1 MAAVDSGRTA
11 SIIGGGLKKA
21 ISQAMKEMASKEV
34 PEKYGKD
41 YELAPNPFEDQPW
54 WFQASY
60 TNDPVMDKVR
70 EEAEKGRE
78 ESDLIQQQQQG
89 TASAVSPVG
98 YEEESTGL
106 FGSGTANS
114 PYKSIGSRGLGAQ
127 DESDE
132 QSEEDG
138 FNPFE
143 RPLPIGS
150 RASSGDTQQEAAIG
164 GQQGNA
170 NQEALRAR
178 MEGDGSSEDEESD
191 EEEGEPGEVDPSD
204 FYKDGVFDYDAYQ
217 NELIRNMFDMDMFT
231 FAYSATPEQY
241 YDLASDEMLTD
252 LYARELGVDELT
264 LEAMTDWVNAERAMR
279 SVDDVVNAVEGG
291 DFAYLTD
298 SYGAAANSNIY
309 NAILDYA
316 ASRGIGVYIPEGLEF
331 NADSLYALDDRSEE
345 DQASALRNALGM
357 EFLAWALL
365 NDDQGMYATMTPEDV
380 NAYTAAEN
388 LEYGQAGQDGYAEAT
403 GELPTD
409 WAFNPDYAMESYG
422 QGWGYSGNRNMRD
435 LIYNRLGYGWRTRQ

>member
-1 MAAVDSGRTA
+1 MAGIIDAIKNAVGQMTKELA
-11 SIIGGGLKKA
+11 SNK
-21 ISQAMKEMASKEV
+21 V
-34 PEKYGKD
+34 PEKYGGKD
-41 YELAPNPFEDQPW
+41 YELAPNPYENAPW
-54 WFQASY
+54 WFQGTY

-70 EEAEKGRE
+70 EDAEEGRE
-78 ESDLIQQQQQG
+78 ESDRIQQQQ
-89 TASAVSPVG
+89 ASSSVVAPA
-98 YEEESTGL
+98 EAAEDDETGL
-106 FGSGTANS
+106 FDSGTANS
-114 PYKSIGSRGLGAQ
+114 PFKLMGSRGLGTQ

-132 QSEEDG
+132 QAEEDG

-150 RASSGDTQQEAAIG
+150 RASSGDMQQEAAIG

-178 MEGDGSSEDEESD
+178 MEGDGSSEDEEES

-217 NELIRNMFDMDMFT
+217 NELIKNMFDMDMFT

-241 YDLASDEMLTD
+241 YELASDDMLTD
-252 LYARELGVDELT
+252 LYAKELGVDELT
-264 LEAMTDWVNAERAMR
+264 LDAMTDWVNAERAAR
-279 SVDDVVNAVEGG
+279 SVDDVVNAVRTG

-298 SYGAAANSNIY
+298 SYGAADSSNIY
-309 NAILDYA
+309 NAILDHA
-316 ASRGIGVYIPEGLEF
+316 AADGVGVYIPEGTEF
-331 NADSLYALDDRSEE
+331 DAESLYALDDRSEE
-345 DQASALRNALGM
+345 DQKSALRNALGM

-365 NDDQGMYATMTPEDV
+365 NGDEGMYATMTPEDV
-380 NAYTAAEN
+380 NAYTQAEG

-409 WAFNPDYAMESYG
+409 WAFDPDYAMESYG

-435 LIYNRLGYGWRTRQ
+435 LIYDRLGYGWRTRQ

>member
-1 MAAVDSGRTA
+1 MAGIIDAIKNAVG
-11 SIIGGGLKKA
+11 
-21 ISQAMKEMASKEV
+21 QMSKELASNKV
-34 PEKYGKD
+34 PEKYGGKD
-41 YELAPNPFEDQPW
+41 YELAPNPYEDQPW

-60 TNDPVMDKVR
+60 TNDPVMDTVR
-70 EEAEKGRE
+70 EKAEERRE

-89 TASAVSPVG
+89 TASAVSPVE

-106 FGSGTANS
+106 FGGNKWVGGGPTLIGDAHGNKNAVDLKEEPDIVS
-114 PYKSIGSRGLGAQ
+114 GSRSLVGGGPAFVGKVVGSQEDNPIEGAA
-127 DESDE
+127 
-132 QSEEDG
+132 
-138 FNPFE
+138 
-143 RPLPIGS
+143 LPG
-150 RASSGDTQQEAAIG
+150 TE
-164 GQQGNA
+164 NA
-170 NQEALRAR
+170 NQDALRAR
-178 MEGDGSSEDEESD
+178 MEGDGSSEED

-217 NELIRNMFDMDMFT
+217 NELIKNMFDMDMFT

-241 YDLASDEMLTD
+241 YELASDDMLTD

-264 LEAMTDWVNAERAMR
+264 LDAMTDWVNAERAMR

-345 DQASALRNALGM
+345 DQKSALRNALGM

-403 GELPTD
+403 GELPAD

>member
-1 MAAVDSGRTA
+1 MAGIKDAIRNAVA
-11 SIIGGGLKKA
+11 NAVKKGTE
-21 ISQAMKEMASKEV
+21 SLTSNKV
-34 PEKYGKD
+34 PEEYGGKD
-41 YELAPNPFEDQPW
+41 YELAPNPHEDRPW
-54 WFQASY
+54 WFQGAY
-60 TNDPVMDKVR
+60 TNDPVMDTVR
-70 EEAEKGRE
+70 ERAEEGRE
-78 ESDLIQQQQQG
+78 ESDLIQQRQQG

-98 YEEESTGL
+98 YEEEPTGL
-106 FGSGTANS
+106 FGGMAAQGSPTSTAFEGEGSVLEKAPGFIDDMPEMATS
-114 PYKSIGSRGLGAQ
+114 PTSAAFAHGNG
-127 DESDE
+127 E
-132 QSEEDG
+132 
-138 FNPFE
+138 
-143 RPLPIGS
+143 
-150 RASSGDTQQEAAIG
+150 QQEESYG
-164 GQQGNA
+164 GANA

-178 MEGDGSSEDEESD
+178 MEGDGSSEDEEES

-217 NELIRNMFDMDMFT
+217 NELIKNMFDMDMFT

-241 YDLASDEMLTD
+241 YELASDDMLTD
-252 LYARELGVDELT
+252 LYAKELGVDELT
-264 LEAMTDWVNAERAMR
+264 LDAMTDWVNAERAAR

-316 ASRGIGVYIPEGLEF
+316 ASRGIGVYIPDGLEF
-331 NADSLYALDDRSEE
+331 NVDSLYALDDRSEE
-345 DQASALRNALGM
+345 DQKSAMRNALGM

-403 GELPTD
+403 GELPAD
-409 WAFNPDYAMESYG
+409 WAFDPDYAMESYD

>member
-1 MAAVDSGRTA
+1 MAGIKDAIRNAVA
-11 SIIGGGLKKA
+11 NAVKKGA
-21 ISQAMKEMASKEV
+21 ESLTSNKV
-34 PEKYGKD
+34 PEKYGGKD
-41 YELAPNPFEDQPW
+41 YELAPNPYEDQPW
-54 WFQASY
+54 WFQGSY
-60 TNDPVMDKVR
+60 TNDPVMDTVR
-70 EEAEKGRE
+70 ERAEEGRE
-78 ESDLIQQQQQG
+78 ESDLIQQRQQG

-98 YEEESTGL
+98 YEEEPTGL
-106 FGSGTANS
+106 FGGMAAQVSPTSTAFEGEGSVLEKAPDFIDDMPEMATS
-114 PYKSIGSRGLGAQ
+114 PTSAAFTQGNG
-127 DESDE
+127 E
-132 QSEEDG
+132 
-138 FNPFE
+138 
-143 RPLPIGS
+143 
-150 RASSGDTQQEAAIG
+150 QQEESYG
-164 GQQGNA
+164 GANA

-178 MEGDGSSEDEESD
+178 MEGDGSSEDEEES

-217 NELIRNMFDMDMFT
+217 NELIKNMFDMDMFT
-231 FAYSATPEQY
+231 FAYSATPKQY
-241 YDLASDEMLTD
+241 YELASDDMLTD
-252 LYARELGVDELT
+252 LYAKELGVDELT
-264 LEAMTDWVNAERAMR
+264 LDAMTDWVNAERAAR
-279 SVDDVVNAVEGG
+279 SVDDVVNAVKGG
-291 DFAYLTD
+291 DFGYLTD

-316 ASRGIGVYIPEGLEF
+316 ASRGIGVYIPKGLEF

-345 DQASALRNALGM
+345 DQKSALRNALGM

-403 GELPTD
+403 GELPAD
-409 WAFNPDYAMESYG
+409 WAFDPDYAMESYG

>member
-1 MAAVDSGRTA
+1 MAGIIDAIKNAVGQMTKELA
-11 SIIGGGLKKA
+11 SNK
-21 ISQAMKEMASKEV
+21 V
-34 PEKYGKD
+34 PEKYGGKD
-41 YELAPNPFEDQPW
+41 YELAPNPYENAPW
-54 WFQASY
+54 WFQGTY
-60 TNDPVMDKVR
+60 TNDPVMNKVR
-70 EEAEKGRE
+70 EEAEEGRE
-78 ESDLIQQQQQG
+78 ESDRIQQQQG
-89 TASAVSPVG
+89 SSVVAPVEG
-98 YEEESTGL
+98 EDDGTGL
-106 FGSGTANS
+106 FGGSKWVGGGPTLIGEAYGNENAVDLKEE
-114 PYKSIGSRGLGAQ
+114 PDLVTGSRSLVGGGPAFVGKVVGSQEDNPIEGAA
-127 DESDE
+127 
-132 QSEEDG
+132 
-138 FNPFE
+138 
-143 RPLPIGS
+143 LPG
-150 RASSGDTQQEAAIG
+150 TE
-164 GQQGNA
+164 NA
-170 NQEALRAR
+170 NQDALRAR
-178 MEGDGSSEDEESD
+178 MEGDGSSEED

-231 FAYSATPEQY
+231 
-241 YDLASDEMLTD
+241 D

-264 LEAMTDWVNAERAMR
+264 LEAMTDWVNAERAAR
-279 SVDDVVNAVEGG
+279 SVDDVVNAVETG
-291 DFAYLTD
+291 DFGYLTD

-316 ASRGIGVYIPEGLEF
+316 ASRGIGVYIPDGLEF

-345 DQASALRNALGM
+345 DQASALRNAMGM